1 MNPMISVPIRY
12 LEDPTTPSG
21 LRRDENQSFQ
31 EAIADFLRAAAERG
45 GPVPDSQDVSDR
57 ILFVVGNINPNR
69 LAHQTNSPLRNRT
82 LFIEHKD
89 APPWFGVG
97 TRA

>member
-1 MNPMISVPIRY
+1 MISVPIRY
-12 LEDPTTPSG
+12 LEDPSTPSG

-31 EAIADFLRAAAERG
+31 EAIADFLAEAVQRG

-57 ILFVVGNINPNR
+57 VLFVVSNVNVNR
-69 LAHQTNSPLRNRT
+69 LAGQTNSPHLNRFLT
-82 LFIEHKD
+82 IEHKE